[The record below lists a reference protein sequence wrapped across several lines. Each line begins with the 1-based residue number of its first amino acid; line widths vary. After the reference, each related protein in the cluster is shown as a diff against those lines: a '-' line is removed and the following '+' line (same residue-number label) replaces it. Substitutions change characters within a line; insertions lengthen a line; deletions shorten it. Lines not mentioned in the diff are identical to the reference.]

1 MSDTIF
7 LQLEDGTLF
16 TGKSFGAPLHE
27 DIIAEVVFTT
37 AMTGYTESLTDPSYY
52 GQMLVQTF
60 PLIGN

>member
-52 GQMLVQTF
+52 
-60 PLIGN
+60 